1 MPSTSRAR
9 VAAVALVS
17 TVLLIPL
24 SAEAA
29 AKSKSSHPRARATT
43 ISRALQSSGVGSY
56 LSGVGAGVAPLSRG
70 VVNDNTAGWGNV
82 GAF

>member
-1 MPSTSRAR
+1 
-9 VAAVALVS
+9 
-17 TVLLIPL
+17 LLIPL

-56 LSGVGAGVAPLSRG
+56 LSGTGMGAGVAPLSRG